1 MLSWITEC
9 LQYNQK
15 CLCKRK
21 AERDVR
27 AETEGQSLRDWKSEA
42 VALKVEA
49 EALSQGVPEAMR
61 SWTRRGNEF
70 SPRAFG
76 SLNFG
81 LIETILASDLQ
92 SPRIINVCCFKSR
105 SLW

>member
-1 MLSWITEC
+1 MP
-9 LQYNQK
+9 QK

-61 SWTRRGNEF
+61 S
-70 SPRAFG
+70 
-76 SLNFG
+76 
-81 LIETILASDLQ
+81 
-92 SPRIINVCCFKSR
+92 
-105 SLW
+105 